1 MPLSEQEQRL
11 LEEME
16 RSLYHND
23 ADFVATVGATRLRP
37 NYRSIALGVL
47 LAVAGIVALIAGVA
61 LHQLWLGILGF
72 AVMFT
77 GVLVALSPSRSARR
91 VSSQRPPTPRSPKS
105 GSTEQGFMDRLN
117 DRCYRPLRADHLIG
131 PFLCPKTASCT
142 PPLTISLH
150 RARTQ

>member
-23 ADFVATVGATRLRP
+23 ADFVATVGASRLRP

-77 GVLVALSPSRSARR
+77 GVLVALSPTRSSRRA
-91 VSSQRPPTPRSPKS
+91 SSQRSSTPRTAKS
-105 GSTEQGFMDRLN
+105 GSTDQGFMDRLN
-117 DRCYRPLRADHLIG
+117 DRWDRRQDENH
-131 PFLCPKTASCT
+131 
-142 PPLTISLH
+142 
-150 RARTQ
+150 